1 MAVGRGQQDPAKHQ
15 LLAAFSTDI
24 RRARHIYA
32 TASRWLE
39 LKHHSALI
47 SWIIRLP
54 PAVASVCLPP
64 PHPPQ
69 QRLLNST
76 RLFISLGAADS
87 IFVAAP

>member
-64 PHPPQ
+64 PPPP
-69 QRLLNST
+69 S
-76 RLFISLGAADS
+76 AAFAEQYTL
-87 IFVAAP
+87 IYQPRCLFVAAP